1 MLYEGDHA
9 GGGFVTTFT
18 LHLQDARHYE
28 RIEQVTSFV
37 GEDASGQFGLLAGH
51 ERMMTS
57 LVFGLMRY
65 RIASGEW
72 DYVAVPGG
80 ILYFVDNQLFL
91 CARSYYR
98 DRDYQRIT
106 SVLEEQLTAEED
118 TLQSIKQSLHRMEEE
133 MLKRLWQMG
142 RSGHEAL

>member
-1 MLYEGDHA
+1 M
-9 GGGFVTTFT
+9 TTFT
-18 LHLQDARHYE
+18 LHLQDARQYE
-28 RIEQVTSFV
+28 RIEEVVSFV

-65 RIASGEW
+65 RAASGDW

-80 ILYFVDNQLFL
+80 IVYFIDNELFL

-98 DRDYQRIT
+98 DRDYRRIT
-106 SVLEEQLTAEED
+106 AVLEDQLRAEEK
-118 TLQSIKQSLHRMEEE
+118 TLRIIKQSLHRMEEE
-133 MLKRLWQMG
+133 MLKRLWRMG
-142 RSGHEAL
+142 RGGGGGL